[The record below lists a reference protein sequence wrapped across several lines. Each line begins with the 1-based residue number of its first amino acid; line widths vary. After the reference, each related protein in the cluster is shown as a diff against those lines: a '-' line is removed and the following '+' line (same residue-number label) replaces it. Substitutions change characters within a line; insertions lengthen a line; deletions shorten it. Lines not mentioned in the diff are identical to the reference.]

1 MNIDFS
7 AHPGFSLYFVLLAL
21 SGVLMV
27 GIGATAFSRL
37 GNGWRIFNVI
47 AGIAFFGYA
56 FYLAFLFQGGTYI
69 IFFKAFIL
77 PAFMVIN
84 AIRSSVTRRNTQVL
98 QQNGW
103 ATPQQQGWAAG
114 PQPGPQ
120 QSWAA
125 PQQQGWAAAPQPG
138 QEGADAQ
145 RLVVRVGGED
155 DHLVEGSHPAR
166 IQLGHV
172 TPGVKRLPLG
182 EGRAGDERVEAHHA
196 RLPASRCAASDAS
209 SRPWWY

>member
-1 MNIDFS
+1 MSMNIDFS
-7 AHPGFSLYFVLLAL
+7 SHPGFSLYIVLLAI

-37 GNGWRIFNVI
+37 STGWRIFNLI
-47 AGIAFFGYA
+47 AGVAFFGYA

-84 AIRSSVTRRNTQVL
+84 AIRSAATRRKTRVS

-103 ATPQQQGWAAG
+103 AVPQQQGWTAA

-120 QSWAA
+120 QTGGPGPQQPGWAA
-125 PQQQGWAAAPQPG
+125 PQQGWAVPQQQGWTAAPQPG
-138 QEGADAQ
+138 PQQ
-145 RLVVRVGGED
+145 TGG
-155 DHLVEGSHPAR
+155 
-166 IQLGHV
+166 
-172 TPGVKRLPLG
+172 
-182 EGRAGDERVEAHHA
+182 
-196 RLPASRCAASDAS
+196 PASQQ
-209 SRPWWY
+209 PGQFGPQ

>member
-7 AHPGFSLYFVLLAL
+7 AHPGFSLYVVLLAL

-103 ATPQQQGWAAG
+103 AAPQQQGWAAG

-138 QEGADAQ
+138 QPGQ
-145 RLVVRVGGED
+145 PG
-155 DHLVEGSHPAR
+155 P
-166 IQLGHV
+166 QLGQ
-172 TPGVKRLPLG
+172 PGQPAPQQ
-182 EGRAGDERVEAHHA
+182 AGW
-196 RLPASRCAASDAS
+196 PAPQQQGWASPQQPGQPGPQQSAW
-209 SRPWWY
+209 PGPQ